1 MATLRATTDHLPD
14 CACVSASPQRG
25 CSNMFQP
32 LQYEK
37 VTSPIASGNK
47 LALLGSLS
55 RGIAKKTPRKPQM
68 LLLFNQTRTYIITNP
83 IQSES
88 LQLRITR
95 LLTSIPEV
103 LCFFRY
109 QYFCWCPIPT
119 WGPKRTSDPSKFET
133 GIKISWIAKEHTTVI
148 WCNMYPLVN

>member
-55 RGIAKKTPRKPQM
+55 RGIAKKNTSETTNVVVVQPNQNIYYNKSYPVRIFATPYYEAANINSRGSVFLSISIF
-68 LLLFNQTRTYIITNP
+68 LLMSNTNLGSKAHFRP
-83 IQSES
+83 F
-88 LQLRITR
+88 
-95 LLTSIPEV
+95 EV
-103 LCFFRY
+103 
-109 QYFCWCPIPT
+109 
-119 WGPKRTSDPSKFET
+119 
-133 GIKISWIAKEHTTVI
+133 
-148 WCNMYPLVN
+148 